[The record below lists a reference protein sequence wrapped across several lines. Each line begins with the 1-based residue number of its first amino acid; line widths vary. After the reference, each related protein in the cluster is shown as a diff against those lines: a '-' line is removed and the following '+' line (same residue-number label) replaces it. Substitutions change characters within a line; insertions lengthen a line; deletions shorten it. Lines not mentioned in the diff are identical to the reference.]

1 MATTQTLT
9 MLRVKSGVPALAL
22 FRPPRRNAVRVRILR
37 RGEWVDITNRVRRG
51 TITES
56 NDQAMMTLDLELLN
70 GAGFPSLAPRRAD
83 SEINLVDGEY
93 DPLLW
98 PDRQIVIEAATST
111 DGSTPEA
118 WVPVFHGVLGDDI
131 DSVSQ
136 PHTVQI
142 YCRDLAAKLLM
153 DDHIVGPVTYENKY
167 ASQIIQQILID
178 RHAVG
183 GVPMVVPFR
192 AIGEDDHWIERYTI
206 ENQTAW
212 QAIQNIVDQSGWD
225 VRWKLDES
233 DHTFKLT
240 YWLPSTDMDDVDWII
255 ESGDVRAETLKIS
268 DVQRRNRVE
277 IAFRDANGVKREVV
291 ATTGETPI
299 RLCRIEEGDTSTIQD
314 EAAAQRF
321 ADRVLSYLKDL
332 HATDQLDLPFN
343 PYIGLFDVI
352 ENRASRV
359 RSMPERYAVD
369 SRTLEFSADSWKLTL
384 VASGSVGVRPQRWI
398 DKETRP
404 GVKRPWEPGD
414 STTNQPMPTPTGV
427 SAEGIPGG
435 IRVTFDEP
443 NTQRWAET
451 RVYVSTTSPVDVFGT
466 PAARAKQIPIEVTGL
481 TPGQQY
487 YVQLVHLD
495 AYGNRS
501 LPSNEITAI
510 PEPIMET
517 PDLTPPAKVTG
528 MRAIPDLRGFI
539 LLWDRHTPPPPL
551 DRYELQVSM
560 RATDQEEWSS
570 WQSVADE
577 IRSVIYTHKDLL
589 YGHQYRYRVRAI
601 SRAGI
606 AGDWSDPY
614 VAGEPGRVSL
624 ASDIVDKLARG
635 ALADDVVQDLDAIV
649 QIQSDLDDLS
659 GDVSVIAQRAD
670 EISQTV
676 ARIDDDLGDVQ
687 SEIQQHATAISQR
700 VVAKDE
706 NGNPITT
713 GEIRLSMVDGKTYIL
728 LDADQTIIG
737 TLRVTGPDGL
747 TIESEDGHT
756 KMVGNRIELR
766 DASNRLLGVIGD
778 VHGLPWG
785 AGTLPQEWAAW
796 FAKGGIYL
804 AEYPRVIKAGQVKS
818 GEVFLPGMN
827 VVPEGK
833 VWIVH
838 FTPVGSVVP
847 TIYGPSEENM
857 VLANVSR
864 IMEPLYDGE
873 LSAQVFGLDHTTNG
887 GSPPIHGMFLPP
899 GEWENVK
906 LYAYSVSAEVGLQA
920 IDYWG
925 TYIVLEVD
933 SEGFL

>member
-56 NDQAMMTLDLELLN
+56 NDQAVMTLDLELLN

-98 PDRQIVIEAATST
+98 PDRQIFIEAATST

-142 YCRDLAAKLLM
+142 YCRDLAVKLLM

-225 VRWKLDES
+225 ARWALDES

-277 IAFRDANGVKREVV
+277 IAFRDADGVKREVV

-369 SRTLEFSADSWKLTL
+369 SRTLEFSADSWKLTF

-451 RVYVSTTSPVDVFGT
+451 RVYVSTTSPVEVFGT

-481 TPGQQY
+481 APDQQY
-487 YVQLVHLD
+487 YVQIVHLD

-501 LPSNEITAI
+501 LPSDEIMAI

-517 PDLTPPAKVTG
+517 PDLTEPAKPTG
-528 MRAIPDLRGFI
+528 LMAIPVVGGFV
-539 LLWDRHTPPPPL
+539 LTWNHHSPPPPL
-551 DRYELQVSM
+551 DRWVLQ
-560 RATDQEEWSS
+560 RASS
-570 WQSVADE
+570 ENGYATWQTVNGE
-577 IRSVIYTHKDLL
+577 IRSAYYTDVDGIS
-589 YGHQYRYRVRAI
+589 YDYQYKYRLIAV
-601 SRAGI
+601 SRAGLQ
-606 AGDWSDPY
+606 SDPSD
-614 VAGEPGRVSL
+614 ETTPNTPGKVSL
-624 ASDIVDKLARG
+624 ASQVIGRLARG
-635 ALADDVVQDLDAIV
+635 QLAEEIIAELDGIV
-649 QIQSDLDDLS
+649 QIQEDLEDLS
-659 GDVSVIAQRAD
+659 GDVSSVVQTAQQL
-670 EISQTV
+670 SQAV
-676 ARIDDDLGDVQ
+676 AQVEEGLITAQ
-687 SEIQQHATAISQR
+687 SEIQQNATAISQR

-766 DASNRLLGVIGD
+766 DASNQLLGVIGD

-818 GEVFLPGMN
+818 EEVFLPGMN

-847 TIYGPSEENM
+847 TSTGPYEENK
-857 VLANVSR
+857 VFANVSR
-864 IMEPLYDGE
+864 IIDHLYDGE
-873 LSAQVFGLDHTTNG
+873 LSVQVFGLSHTTNG
-887 GSPPIHGMFLPP
+887 GSPPIRGMFLPP

-906 LYAYSVSAEVGLQA
+906 LYAYSESAEVGLQD
-920 IDYWG
+920 IHYWG

>member
-98 PDRQIVIEAATST
+98 PDRQIFIEAATST

-277 IAFRDANGVKREVV
+277 IAFRDADGVKREVV

-517 PDLTPPAKVTG
+517 PDLTPPAKPKG
-528 MRAIPDLRGFI
+528 LMAIPVVGGFV
-539 LLWDRHTPPPPL
+539 LTWDHHSPPPPL
-551 DRYELQVSM
+551 DRWVLQ
-560 RATDQEEWSS
+560 RASS
-570 WQSVADE
+570 EDGYATWQTVNDE
-577 IRSVIYTHKDLL
+577 IRSAFYTDVDGIS
-589 YGHQYRYRVRAI
+589 YDYQYKYRLIAV
-601 SRAGI
+601 SRAGLQ
-606 AGDWSDPY
+606 SDPSDET
-614 VAGEPGRVSL
+614 APNTPGKVSL
-624 ASDIVDKLARG
+624 ASQVIGRLARG
-635 ALADDVVQDLDAIV
+635 QLAEEIIAELDGIV
-649 QIQSDLDDLS
+649 QIQEDLEDLS
-659 GDVSVIAQRAD
+659 GDVSSVVQTAQQL
-670 EISQTV
+670 SQAV
-676 ARIDDDLGDVQ
+676 AQVENGLATAQ

-756 KMVGNRIELR
+756 RMVGNRIELR
-766 DASNRLLGVIGD
+766 DASNQLLGVIGN
-778 VHGLPWG
+778 VQGLPWG
-785 AGTLPQEWAAW
+785 TGVLPTEWAAW
-796 FAKGGIYL
+796 FAKGAVYL
-804 AEYPRVIKAGQVKS
+804 ADYPRIIKAGQAIS
-818 GEVFLPGMN
+818 GEVILQGVN
-827 VVPEGK
+827 TVPDGK
-833 VWIVH
+833 VWLVH
-838 FTPVGSVVP
+838 FTPVGSRVQ
-847 TIYGPSEENM
+847 TQSGPIDDNWVYAHIINLWTEVYNAQ
-857 VLANVSR
+857 VTN
-864 IMEPLYDGE
+864 
-873 LSAQVFGLDHTTNG
+873 QVFGLSHTG
-887 GSPPIHGMFLPP
+887 DGPVLYGMYLPP
-899 GEWENVK
+899 GEWENVSI
-906 LYAYSVSAEVGLQA
+906 YAYSLHPTLGP

-925 TYIVLEVD
+925 TYLVMEVNSD
-933 SEGFL
+933 DFGI